1 MSIYDLSFI
10 DNNNQT
16 IELKDF
22 KDKNILIVNTAS
34 HCGYTSQ
41 YADLQSVQNES
52 LVVFGFPCNQFGNQ
66 EPGTN
71 DEIKEFC
78 STKYGVTFSISKKID
93 VNGPNAHPIYKY
105 CKDKATGGKDI
116 GWNFEKFLVSTDG
129 SITNY
134 PSSYQVADIINML

>member
-116 GWNFEKFLVSTDG
+116 GWNFEKFLISTDG
-129 SITNY
+129 SIKHY
-134 PSSYQVADIINML
+134 PSSYQVQDILK